1 MPPVVICL
9 IPTVSIHAVD
19 ETVQRYF
26 VPCWKMSPESS
37 TLATSFIFRSESNY
51 REISLVHRSNVTNIA
66 PWMTPWKS
74 MPFGWQG
81 RGRSSLSACSK
92 AADRCCRRTLVV
104 WHDMHA
110 VRIALILLIMLGQ

>member
-9 IPTVSIHAVD
+9 IPKVSIHAVD
-19 ETVQRYF
+19 DTVH
-26 VPCWKMSPESS
+26 KSESS
-37 TLATSFIFRSESNY
+37 Y

-66 PWMTPWKS
+66 SWIRPWKS
-74 MPFGWQG
+74 MPFGWQA

-92 AADRCCRRTLVV
+92 TADRCCRRTLAV

>member
-19 ETVQRYF
+19 ETAR
-26 VPCWKMSPESS
+26 KPESS
-37 TLATSFIFRSESNY
+37 Y

-66 PWMTPWKS
+66 PWIKPWKS
-74 MPFGWQG
+74 MPFGWRG

-104 WHDMHA
+104 WHDMYA
-110 VRIALILLIMLGQ
+110 VRIALMSLIMSGQ